1 MYWQFYLRNGL
12 VFIPTT
18 GFVQRAFYR
27 IVEPVSVVPVSDSDA
42 VHRALSATMARGN
55 PKVTAPQPSDRS
67 PPFLTK
73 YAGVKS
79 WSTFVRS
86 ASLWGIDEREG
97 TFGIYAY
104 RRDPPNGWVR
114 DERNDVTFPVGT
126 TASRVIERMISIL
139 QEAARAGTQ

>member
-1 MYWQFYLRNGL
+1 MYWQFYLRSGL

-27 IVEPVSVVPVSDSDA
+27 IVEPVSVVPVSDGDA
-42 VHRALSATMARGN
+42 VHRALSETMARGN

-73 YAGVKS
+73 YAGVKN
-79 WSTFVRS
+79 WSTFVRN
-86 ASLWGIDEREG
+86 ASLWGIDERDG
-97 TFGIYAY
+97 NFGIYAY

-114 DERNDVTFPVGT
+114 HKSRDETFQSGT
-126 TASRVIERMISIL
+126 PREKVIDRMIAIL
-139 QEAARAGTQ
+139 REAAQAETR